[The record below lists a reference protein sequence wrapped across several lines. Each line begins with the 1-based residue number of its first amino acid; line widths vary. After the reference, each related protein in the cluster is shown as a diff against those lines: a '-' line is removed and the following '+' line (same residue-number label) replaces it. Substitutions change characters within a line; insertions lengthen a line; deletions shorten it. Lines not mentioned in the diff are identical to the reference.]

1 MSCAVLNIYRT
12 VFNFGSKFFW
22 ITVFSFHLQLFAQDD
37 LGLLETKL
45 LINTQE
51 LRSSE
56 NFSQRRAFQEFS
68 TNLDADIQPI
78 NDQANFDEFQNDAD
92 LKYVPDSITSTFEA
106 SNDGSISTSPG
117 LEKLFDGKNSTE
129 EDFFEAVK
137 YLVSKKTDWELSDGV
152 FLAAT
157 KSIFKSYVNNK
168 AGPLDLAGFYSSPD
182 SLISQILPQLQD
194 WNGQGP
200 EWIKRLSQATTEA
213 LMELNRPSSEVLEN
227 STEFTKSLVR
237 FISDGNSGEV
247 PGMLIGVS
255 AIEPNRETPVNDMR
269 FGGKSGF
276 DPENFR
282 AFQQLAV
289 GLTQGFF
296 NSKLTSLRGQ
306 EPTSSFEN
314 GPLLV
319 VSDFA
324 ELSDYENSIIE
335 SSSSGLLT
343 ALLEI
348 SDNDNSLPTDQ
359 ISLYAYDS
367 IKSLANGFVLAS
379 TVYATSEPEY
389 LAEGL
394 YIEAAERTSRG
405 IAHATISHEISQT
418 SGFSPQR
425 LAESVSHGSAMGGQL
440 ATVLPKSM
448 EFVDNWEIFSQSRRD
463 VAQAIARGS
472 SFGAV
477 DAAAG
482 FLLDLGSTQTQPAI
496 DGEVEVQIASPQDN
510 TSLLIERVA
519 QGSSLGAMVGTT
531 GLAIYYPTDQ
541 LVPIINFT
549 AQGSAYGSIN
559 SKKLDS
565 LNNSDNELNPA
576 TEEIQVAI
584 ARQTAIG
591 SSMGAVFEPSVLLGL
606 RPDTKANDKQ
616 TTDNISAASFGAVY
630 GAIQGRKE
638 PDLNDVS
645 TGTSSTKLSDE
656 ISITEITQSSKQGST
671 EGALV
676 GAKLALGLDDSSDE
690 SLTSKGVILKAINKT
705 NAQAASEAT
714 STLTS
719 SSNSNIGTPLV
730 GNPLRTSSKDMLLL
744 MRKYG
749 INPRYTNS
757 ATMFKRPVVPQI
769 DEPPQDLISEQTNP
783 ADGNESYADTV
794 SNASPI

>member
-1 MSCAVLNIYRT
+1 LISGLINILSI
-12 VFNFGSKFFW
+12 VFNSICK
-22 ITVFSFHLQLFAQDD
+22 IFSINFLLALPLFAQEGLD
-37 LGLLETKL
+37 LLETKL
-45 LINTQE
+45 LINTQK
-51 LRSSE
+51 LKSSE
-56 NFSQRRAFQEFS
+56 NLSQRRAYQEFNQ
-68 TNLDADIQPI
+68 NLGDDIQPT
-78 NDQANFDEFQNDAD
+78 NDQSNLEEFQNDPD
-92 LKYVPDSITSTFEA
+92 LKYVPESISSTFEA
-106 SNDGSISTSPG
+106 SNDGSIATSPG
-117 LEKLFDGKNSTE
+117 LEKLFDGKSSTE
-129 EDFFEAVK
+129 EDFFEAIK
-137 YLVSKKTDWELSDGV
+137 YLISNKTAWELSDGV
-152 FLAAT
+152 FLSAT
-157 KSIFKSYVNNK
+157 KSIFKSYLNNTPD
-168 AGPLDLAGFYSSPD
+168 PLDLASFYSSPD
-182 SLISQILPQLQD
+182 SLLSQILPQLQD

-200 EWIKRLSQATTEA
+200 GWVKRLSQVTTEA
-213 LMELNRPSSEVLEN
+213 LMELNRPPSEVLEN

-237 FISDGNSGEV
+237 FISDDNSGEV

-255 AIEPNRETPVNDMR
+255 AIEPDRETPVNDMR

-289 GLTQGFF
+289 GLTQGFL
-296 NSKLTSLRGQ
+296 NSKQTKLTSE
-306 EPTSSFEN
+306 EPPSNFED
-314 GPLLV
+314 GPLLN

-324 ELSDYENSIIE
+324 ELSEYENSIIE
-335 SSSSGLLT
+335 SSTNGLLS
-343 ALLEI
+343 ALLEV
-348 SDNDNSLPTDQ
+348 SENDASLTAEQ
-359 ISLYAYDS
+359 SSLYAYDS

-405 IAHATISHEISQT
+405 VAHATISHEISQT

-477 DAAAG
+477 DAAAS
-482 FLLDLGSTQTQPAI
+482 FLLDLETSQTKQATEG
-496 DGEVEVQIASPQDN
+496 DEGFQIATPQN
-510 TSLLIERVA
+510 NKNLLIERVS

-565 LNNSDNELNPA
+565 LNNSESEQNPA

-645 TGTSSTKLSDE
+645 TGTSSTKSTDE
-656 ISITEITQSSKQGST
+656 ISITEITQSSKQGTT

-676 GAKLALGLDDSSDE
+676 GAKLALGLDDSTDE
-690 SLTSKGVILKAINKT
+690 SLSSKGVILKAISKT

-714 STLTS
+714 SALTS
-719 SSNSNIGTPLV
+719 SSNSNSGTPLV

-749 INPRYTNS
+749 INPRYTNA
-757 ATMFKRPVVPQI
+757 ATMFKRPVVPQLN
-769 DEPPQDLISEQTNP
+769 EPPQDLISEENNP
-783 ADGNESYADTV
+783 ADGNESYADTI

>member
-1 MSCAVLNIYRT
+1 MFYSR
-12 VFNFGSKFFW
+12 SKFFW
-22 ITVFSFHLQLFAQDD
+22 ITIFIFHFQLYAEEGLD
-37 LGLLETKL
+37 LLETKL
-45 LINTQE
+45 LINTQS
-51 LRSSE
+51 LKK
-56 NFSQRRAFQEFS
+56 NDTLSQRRAYNEFNQ
-68 TNLDADIQPI
+68 NLGDDIQPT
-78 NDQANFDEFQNDAD
+78 NDQANLEEFQNDPD
-92 LKYVPDSITSTFEA
+92 LKYVPERISSTFEA
-106 SNDGSISTSPG
+106 SNDGSITTSPG
-117 LEKLFDGKNSTE
+117 LEKLFDGKTPTE

-157 KSIFKSYVNNK
+157 KSIFKSYLENTAN
-168 AGPLDLAGFYSSPD
+168 PLDLASFYSSPD
-182 SLISQILPQLQD
+182 SLLSQILPQLQE
-194 WNGQGP
+194 WNGYGP
-200 EWIKRLSQATTEA
+200 VWVKRLSQATTEA
-213 LMELNRPSSEVLEN
+213 LMELNRPQSEILEN

-237 FISDGNSGEV
+237 FISDENSGKV

-255 AIEPNRETPVNDMR
+255 AIEPNRETPVNDMG

-296 NSKLTSLRGQ
+296 NSKLTALTS
-306 EPTSSFEN
+306 EESPTSFEDA
-314 GPLLV
+314 PLLS
-319 VSDFA
+319 VSDFT
-324 ELSDYENSIIE
+324 ELSEYENSIIE

-348 SDNDNSLPTDQ
+348 SENDNSLPSDQ
-359 ISLYAYDS
+359 ISLYTYDS

-405 IAHATISHEISQT
+405 VAHATISHEISQT

-477 DAAAG
+477 DAAAS
-482 FLLDLGSTQTQPAI
+482 FLLDLETAQTEPAT
-496 DGEVEVQIASPQDN
+496 EVDAGFQINTPQDN

-565 LNNSDNELNPA
+565 LNNSETEQNPA

-606 RPDTKANDKQ
+606 RPDAKANDKQ

-638 PDLNDVS
+638 PDLIDIS

-690 SLTSKGVILKAINKT
+690 SLNSKGVILKAINKT

-719 SSNSNIGTPLV
+719 SSNSNSGTPLV

-749 INPRYTNS
+749 INPRYTNA
-757 ATMFKRPVVPQI
+757 ATMFKRPVVPQL
-769 DEPPQDLISEQTNP
+769 DEPPQDLISEQSDPEDNE
-783 ADGNESYADTV
+783 ESYSDTV

>member
-1 MSCAVLNIYRT
+1 M
-12 VFNFGSKFFW
+12 
-22 ITVFSFHLQLFAQDD
+22 FAQEGLD
-37 LGLLETKL
+37 LLETKL
-45 LINTQE
+45 LINTQK
-51 LRSSE
+51 LKSSE
-56 NFSQRRAFQEFS
+56 NLSQRRAYQEFNQ
-68 TNLDADIQPI
+68 NLGNDIQPT
-78 NDQANFDEFQNDAD
+78 NDQANLEEFQNDPD
-92 LKYVPDSITSTFEA
+92 LKYVPESISSTFEA
-106 SNDGSISTSPG
+106 SNDGSIATSPG
-117 LEKLFDGKNSTE
+117 LEKLFDGKSSTE
-129 EDFFEAVK
+129 EDFFEAIK
-137 YLVSKKTDWELSDGV
+137 YLISNKTAWELSDGV
-152 FLAAT
+152 FLSAT
-157 KSIFKSYVNNK
+157 KSIFKSYLINTPD
-168 AGPLDLAGFYSSPD
+168 PLDLASFYSSPD
-182 SLISQILPQLQD
+182 SLLSQILPQLQD

-200 EWIKRLSQATTEA
+200 GWVKRLSQVTTEA
-213 LMELNRPSSEVLEN
+213 LMELNRPPSEVLEN

-237 FISDGNSGEV
+237 FISDDNSGEV

-255 AIEPNRETPVNDMR
+255 AIEPDRETPVNDMR

-289 GLTQGFF
+289 GLTQGFL
-296 NSKLTSLRGQ
+296 NSKQTKLTSE
-306 EPTSSFEN
+306 EPPSNFED
-314 GPLLV
+314 GPLLN

-324 ELSDYENSIIE
+324 ELSEYENSIIE
-335 SSSSGLLT
+335 SSTNGLLS
-343 ALLEI
+343 ALLEV
-348 SDNDNSLPTDQ
+348 SENDASLTAEQ
-359 ISLYAYDS
+359 SSLYAYDS

-389 LAEGL
+389 LSEGL

-405 IAHATISHEISQT
+405 VAHATISHEISQT

-477 DAAAG
+477 DAAAS
-482 FLLDLGSTQTQPAI
+482 FLLDLETAKTVPATENNE
-496 DGEVEVQIASPQDN
+496 GFQITAPQDN

-565 LNNSDNELNPA
+565 LNNSETEQNPA

-606 RPDTKANDKQ
+606 RPDAKANDKQ

-638 PDLNDVS
+638 PDLIDIS

-676 GAKLALGLDDSSDE
+676 GAKLALGLDDSSDD
-690 SLTSKGVILKAINKT
+690 SLNSKGVILKAINKT

-719 SSNSNIGTPLV
+719 SSNSNSGTPLV

-749 INPRYTNS
+749 INPRYTNA
-757 ATMFKRPVVPQI
+757 ATMFKRPVVPQLN
-769 DEPPQDLISEQTNP
+769 EPPQDLISEENNP
-783 ADGNESYADTV
+783 ADGNESYADTI

>member
-1 MSCAVLNIYRT
+1 MFYSR
-12 VFNFGSKFFW
+12 SKFFW
-22 ITVFSFHLQLFAQDD
+22 ITIFSFHFQLYAEEALD
-37 LGLLETKL
+37 LLETKL
-45 LINTQE
+45 LINTQS
-51 LRSSE
+51 LKK
-56 NFSQRRAFQEFS
+56 NDTLSQRRAYSEFNQ
-68 TNLDADIQPI
+68 NLGDDIQPT
-78 NDQANFDEFQNDAD
+78 NDQANLEEFQNDPD
-92 LKYVPDSITSTFEA
+92 LKYVPESISSTFEA
-106 SNDGSISTSPG
+106 SNDGSITTSPG
-117 LEKLFDGKNSTE
+117 LEKLFDGKTPTE

-157 KSIFKSYVNNK
+157 KSIFKSYLENTAN
-168 AGPLDLAGFYSSPD
+168 PLDLASFYSSPD
-182 SLISQILPQLQD
+182 SLLSQILPQLQE
-194 WNGQGP
+194 WNGYGP
-200 EWIKRLSQATTEA
+200 VWVKRLSQATTEA
-213 LMELNRPSSEVLEN
+213 LMELNRPQSEVLEH

-237 FISDGNSGEV
+237 FISDENSGEV

-296 NSKLTSLRGQ
+296 NSKLTALTS
-306 EPTSSFEN
+306 EESPTSFEDA
-314 GPLLV
+314 PLLS
-319 VSDFA
+319 VSDFT
-324 ELSDYENSIIE
+324 ELSEYENSIIE

-348 SDNDNSLPTDQ
+348 SENDNSLPSDQ
-359 ISLYAYDS
+359 ISLYTYDS

-405 IAHATISHEISQT
+405 VAHATISHEISQT

-477 DAAAG
+477 DAAAS
-482 FLLDLGSTQTQPAI
+482 FLLDLETAQTEPAT
-496 DGEVEVQIASPQDN
+496 EVDAGFQINTPQDN

-565 LNNSDNELNPA
+565 LNNSETEQNPA

-638 PDLNDVS
+638 PDLIDIS

-690 SLTSKGVILKAINKT
+690 SLNSKGVILKAINKT

-719 SSNSNIGTPLV
+719 SSNSNSGTPLV

-749 INPRYTNS
+749 INPRYTNA
-757 ATMFKRPVVPQI
+757 ATMFKRPVVPQL
-769 DEPPQDLISEQTNP
+769 DEPPQDLISEQSDPEDNE
-783 ADGNESYADTV
+783 ESYSDTV

>member
-1 MSCAVLNIYRT
+1 MSCVVEDIYRI
-12 VFNFGSKFFW
+12 VFYSRSKFFW
-22 ITVFSFHLQLFAQDD
+22 ITIFSFHFQLYAEV
-37 LGLLETKL
+37 GLDILETKL
-45 LINTQE
+45 LINTQS
-51 LRSSE
+51 LKK
-56 NFSQRRAFQEFS
+56 NDTLSQRRAYSEFNQ
-68 TNLDADIQPI
+68 NLGDDIQPT
-78 NDQANFDEFQNDAD
+78 NDQANLEEFQNDPD
-92 LKYVPDSITSTFEA
+92 LKYVPESISSTFEA
-106 SNDGSISTSPG
+106 SNDGSITTSPG
-117 LEKLFDGKNSTE
+117 LEKLFDGKTPTE
-129 EDFFEAVK
+129 EDFFGAVK

-157 KSIFKSYVNNK
+157 KSIFKSYLENTAN
-168 AGPLDLAGFYSSPD
+168 PLDLASFYSSTD
-182 SLISQILPQLQD
+182 SLLSQILPQLKE
-194 WNGQGP
+194 WNGYGP
-200 EWIKRLSQATTEA
+200 AWVKRLSQATTEA
-213 LMELNRPSSEVLEN
+213 LMELNRPQSEVLEN

-237 FISDGNSGEV
+237 FISDENSGEV

-296 NSKLTSLRGQ
+296 NSKLTTLTS
-306 EPTSSFEN
+306 EESPTSFEDA
-314 GPLLV
+314 PLLS
-319 VSDFA
+319 VSDFT
-324 ELSDYENSIIE
+324 ELSEYENSIIE

-348 SDNDNSLPTDQ
+348 SENDNSLPSDQ
-359 ISLYAYDS
+359 ISLYTYDS

-405 IAHATISHEISQT
+405 VAHATISHEISQT

-477 DAAAG
+477 DAAAS
-482 FLLDLGSTQTQPAI
+482 FLLDLETAQTEPAT
-496 DGEVEVQIASPQDN
+496 EVINAPQDN

-565 LNNSDNELNPA
+565 LNNSETEQNPA

-638 PDLNDVS
+638 PDLIDIS

-676 GAKLALGLDDSSDE
+676 GAKLALGLDDSSNE
-690 SLTSKGVILKAINKT
+690 SLNSKGVILKAINKT

-719 SSNSNIGTPLV
+719 SSNSNSGTPLV

-749 INPRYTNS
+749 INPRYTNA
-757 ATMFKRPVVPQI
+757 ATMFKRPVVPQL
-769 DEPPQDLISEQTNP
+769 DEPPQDLISEQSDPEDNE
-783 ADGNESYADTV
+783 ESYSDTV

>member
-1 MSCAVLNIYRT
+1 MFYS
-12 VFNFGSKFFW
+12 GSKFFLL
-22 ITVFSFHLQLFAQDD
+22 TVFSLSLQLFAQDG

-45 LINTQE
+45 LINTQD
-51 LRSSE
+51 LKKNDTLSL
-56 NFSQRRAFQEFS
+56 RRAFQEFS
-68 TNLDADIQPI
+68 QNLDIEIQPG
-78 NDQANFDEFQNDAD
+78 NDQANLNEFENDPE
-92 LKYVPDSITSTFEA
+92 LKFVKDRISSGFEA
-106 SNDGSISTSPG
+106 VNDGSISTSSG
-117 LEKLFDGKNSTE
+117 LEDLFAGKTVTK
-129 EDFFEAVK
+129 EDFLEAID
-137 YLVSKKTDWELSDGV
+137 YLISKKTQWDLSNGV

-157 KSIFKSYVNNK
+157 KSIFKSFVTNSEK
-168 AGPLDLAGFYSSPD
+168 PLDLADFYSPPN
-182 SLISQILPQLQD
+182 SLLSQILPQLKD
-194 WNGQGP
+194 WNGYGP
-200 EWIKRLSQATTEA
+200 DWVKRLSQATTEA

-237 FISDGNSGEV
+237 FISDTNSPEI

-255 AIEPNRETPVNDMR
+255 AIDPDRETPVNDMR

-282 AFQQLAV
+282 SFQQLAV
-289 GLTQGFF
+289 GLTQGFY
-296 NSKLTSLRGQ
+296 NSKLSSLISEGTPQ
-306 EPTSSFEN
+306 NFEDK
-314 GPLLV
+314 PLLS

-324 ELSDYENSIIE
+324 EFSDYDNSIIE

-348 SDNDNSLPTDQ
+348 SEKDDSLPTDQ

-405 IAHATISHEISQT
+405 VAHATISHKITQT

-477 DAAAG
+477 DAAAS
-482 FLLDLGSTQTQPAI
+482 FLLDLETAQTEPAAE
-496 DGEVEVQIASPQDN
+496 GNQGFQITAPRDN

-565 LNNSDNELNPA
+565 LNNSDSDQNPA

-591 SSMGAVFEPSVLLGL
+591 SSMGAVFEPSVLLAL

-616 TTDNISAASFGAVY
+616 TTDNISAASFGSVY

-638 PDLNDVS
+638 PDLNDVL
-645 TGTSSTKLSDE
+645 TGTTSTKSSDE

-676 GAKLALGLDDSSDE
+676 GAKLALGIDDSSDE
-690 SLTSKGVILKAINKT
+690 SLSSKGVILKAINKT

-749 INPRYTNS
+749 INPRYTNA
-757 ATMFKRPVVPQI
+757 ATMFKRPVVPQL
-769 DEPPQDLISEQTNP
+769 DEPPQDLISEQANP

>member
-1 MSCAVLNIYRT
+1 MQDIYST
-12 VFNFGSKFFW
+12 VFYSGSKFFW
-22 ITVFSFHLQLFAQDD
+22 ITVFSFNFQLFSQDG

-45 LINTQE
+45 LINTQV
-51 LRSSE
+51 LKKDDTL
-56 NFSQRRAFQEFS
+56 SQRRAYQEFS
-68 TNLDADIQPI
+68 QNLDTEIQPG
-78 NDQANFDEFQNDAD
+78 NDQANLDEIENDPELRFVSD
-92 LKYVPDSITSTFEA
+92 LISSGFEA
-106 SNDGSISTSPG
+106 TTDGSITTSTG
-117 LEKLFDGKNSTE
+117 LENLFAGKTATKD
-129 EDFFEAVK
+129 DFFEAIE
-137 YLVSKKTDWELSDGV
+137 YLASKKTQWDLSDGV

-157 KSIFKSYVNNK
+157 KSIFKSFVTNSVK
-168 AGPLDLAGFYSSPD
+168 PLDLADFYSSQN
-182 SLISQILPQLQD
+182 SLLSQVLPQLKD
-194 WNGQGP
+194 WNGYGP
-200 EWIKRLSQATTEA
+200 QWVKRLSQATTEA
-213 LMELNRPSSEVLEN
+213 LMELNRPPSEVLEN

-237 FISDGNSGEV
+237 FISDKNSAEV

-255 AIEPNRETPVNDMR
+255 PIDPDRETPVNDMR

-282 AFQQLAV
+282 AYQQLAV
-289 GLTQGFF
+289 GLTKGFF
-296 NSKLTSLRGQ
+296 NSKLDTLTSADPL
-306 EPTSSFEN
+306 SSFEN
-314 GPLLV
+314 GPLLS
-319 VSDFA
+319 VSDFV
-324 ELSDYENSIIE
+324 EISDYENSIIE

-348 SDNDNSLPTDQ
+348 SENDNSLPADQ
-359 ISLYAYDS
+359 ISLYTYDS

-394 YIEAAERTSRG
+394 YVEAAERTSRG
-405 IAHATISHEISQT
+405 VAHATISHEISQT

-440 ATVLPKSM
+440 ATVLPKSL

-482 FLLDLGSTQTQPAI
+482 FLLNLGSPQTQPANG
-496 DGEVEVQIASPQDN
+496 GEEEVLITSPQDN

-565 LNNSDNELNPA
+565 LNNSDTEQNPA

-749 INPRYTNS
+749 INPRYTNA
-757 ATMFKRPVVPQI
+757 ATMFKRPVVPQL
-769 DEPPQDLISEQTNP
+769 DEPPQDLISEQVNP
-783 ADGNESYADTV
+783 ADGNESYADTI

>member
-1 MSCAVLNIYRT
+1 MFYS
-12 VFNFGSKFFW
+12 GSKFFW
-22 ITVFSFHLQLFAQDD
+22 ITIFSFQFQLFAQDGLD
-37 LGLLETKL
+37 LLETKL
-45 LINTQE
+45 LINTQV
-51 LRSSE
+51 LKK
-56 NFSQRRAFQEFS
+56 NDTLSQRRAYQEFS
-68 TNLDADIQPI
+68 QNLGTEIQPG
-78 NDQANFDEFQNDAD
+78 NDQANLDEFENDPE
-92 LKYVPDSITSTFEA
+92 LKFVPDHISSGFEA
-106 SNDGSISTSPG
+106 TTDGSITTSTG
-117 LEKLFDGKNSTE
+117 LENLFAGKTATK
-129 EDFFEAVK
+129 EDFLEAID
-137 YLVSKKTDWELSDGV
+137 YLSSKKTQWDLSDGV

-157 KSIFKSYVNNK
+157 KSIFKSFVTNSDK
-168 AGPLDLAGFYSSPD
+168 PLDLAGFYNSQI
-182 SLISQILPQLQD
+182 SLLSQILPQLKD
-194 WNGQGP
+194 WNGYGP
-200 EWIKRLSQATTEA
+200 EWVKRLSQATTEA
-213 LMELNRPSSEVLEN
+213 LMELKRPPSEVLEN

-237 FISDGNSGEV
+237 FIKDENSGEV

-255 AIEPNRETPVNDMR
+255 AIEPDRQTPVDDMR

-296 NSKLTSLRGQ
+296 NSKISSLTSE
-306 EPTSSFEN
+306 EPPSSFEN
-314 GPLLV
+314 GPMLT

-324 ELSDYENSIIE
+324 ELSEYENSIIE

-348 SDNDNSLPTDQ
+348 SENDNSLPSDQ
-359 ISLYAYDS
+359 ISLYTYDS

-405 IAHATISHEISQT
+405 VAHATISHEISQT

-477 DAAAG
+477 DAAAS
-482 FLLDLGSTQTQPAI
+482 FLLDLETAQTEPAT
-496 DGEVEVQIASPQDN
+496 EVDAGFQITAPQDN

-565 LNNSDNELNPA
+565 LNNSETEQNPA

-638 PDLNDVS
+638 PDLIDIS

-719 SSNSNIGTPLV
+719 SSNSNSGTPLV

-749 INPRYTNS
+749 INPRYTNA
-757 ATMFKRPVVPQI
+757 ATMFKRPVVPQL
-769 DEPPQDLISEQTNP
+769 DEPPQDLISEETNP
-783 ADGNESYADTV
+783 SDGDESYTDTV

>member
-1 MSCAVLNIYRT
+1 MFYSR
-12 VFNFGSKFFW
+12 SKFFW
-22 ITVFSFHLQLFAQDD
+22 ITIFSFHFQLYAEEALD
-37 LGLLETKL
+37 LLETKL
-45 LINTQE
+45 LINTQS
-51 LRSSE
+51 LKK
-56 NFSQRRAFQEFS
+56 NDTLSQRRAYSEFNQ
-68 TNLDADIQPI
+68 NLGDDIQPT
-78 NDQANFDEFQNDAD
+78 NDQANLEEFQNDPD
-92 LKYVPDSITSTFEA
+92 LKYVPESISSTFEA
-106 SNDGSISTSPG
+106 SNDGSITTSPG
-117 LEKLFDGKNSTE
+117 LEKLFDGKTPNE

-157 KSIFKSYVNNK
+157 KSIFKSYVDNT
-168 AGPLDLAGFYSSPD
+168 AVPLDLASFYSSPD
-182 SLISQILPQLQD
+182 SLLSQILPQLQE
-194 WNGQGP
+194 WNGYGP
-200 EWIKRLSQATTEA
+200 VWVKRLSQATTEA
-213 LMELNRPSSEVLEN
+213 LMELNRPQSEILEN

-237 FISDGNSGEV
+237 FISDENSGKV

-296 NSKLTSLRGQ
+296 NSKLTALTS
-306 EPTSSFEN
+306 EESPTSFEDA
-314 GPLLV
+314 PLLS
-319 VSDFA
+319 VSDFT
-324 ELSDYENSIIE
+324 ELSEYENSIIE

-348 SDNDNSLPTDQ
+348 SENDNSLPSDQ
-359 ISLYAYDS
+359 ISLYTYDS

-405 IAHATISHEISQT
+405 VAHATISHEISQT

-477 DAAAG
+477 DAAAS
-482 FLLDLGSTQTQPAI
+482 FLLDLETAQTEPAT
-496 DGEVEVQIASPQDN
+496 EVDEGLEITTPQDN
-510 TSLLIERVA
+510 KNLLIERVA

-565 LNNSDNELNPA
+565 LNNSETEQNPA

-638 PDLNDVS
+638 PDLNDIS

-749 INPRYTNS
+749 INPRYTNA
-757 ATMFKRPVVPQI
+757 ATMFKRPVVPQL
-769 DEPPQDLISEQTNP
+769 DEPPQDLISEQSDPEDNE
-783 ADGNESYADTV
+783 ESYSDTV

>member
-1 MSCAVLNIYRT
+1 MINSGLQLC
-12 VFNFGSKFFW
+12 
-22 ITVFSFHLQLFAQDD
+22 ITVALLMPSLLYAQGTTD
-37 LGLLETKL
+37 LLETKL
-45 LINTQE
+45 LISTQE
-51 LRSSE
+51 LKGTDA
-56 NFSQRRAFQEFS
+56 FSQRRAYQTFSSLPEDPKATPEQE
-68 TNLDADIQPI
+68 DAQEAIDNNNQLEFE
-78 NDQANFDEFQNDAD
+78 NDPDLEF
-92 LKYVPDSITSTFEA
+92 VPDKISSTFGAANEGSIT
-106 SNDGSISTSPG
+106 TSSG
-117 LEKLFDGKNSTE
+117 LEKLFEGE
-129 EDFFEAVK
+129 EKPTQDNFFQAIT
-137 YLVSKKTDWELSDGV
+137 YLVSKKTQWELSDGV

-157 KSIFKSYVNNK
+157 KSIFKSYVDNTEK
-168 AGPLDLAGFYSSPD
+168 PLDFDTFYSSPD
-182 SLISQILPQLQD
+182 SLLSQILPKLQD

-200 EWIKRLSQATTEA
+200 EWVKRLSQATTEA
-213 LMELNRPSSEVLEN
+213 LMELNRPTTEVLEN

-237 FISDGNSGEV
+237 YISDDNSGEV
-247 PGMLIGVS
+247 PGMLIGIS
-255 AIEPNRETPVNDMR
+255 AIEPDRETPVNDMR

-289 GLTQGFF
+289 GLSQGFL
-296 NSKLTSLRGQ
+296 NSKQTKLTSEEL
-306 EPTSSFEN
+306 PSNFED
-314 GPLLV
+314 GPLLN

-324 ELSDYENSIIE
+324 ELSEYENSIIE
-335 SSSSGLLT
+335 SSTNGLLS
-343 ALLEI
+343 ALLEV
-348 SDNDNSLPTDQ
+348 SENDASLTAERS
-359 ISLYAYDS
+359 SLFTYDS

-394 YIEAAERTSRG
+394 HIEAAERASRG
-405 IAHATISHEISQT
+405 VAHATISHEIAQT
-418 SGFSPQR
+418 TGFARKR

-448 EFVDNWEIFSQSRRD
+448 EFVKNWEIFSQSRRD
-463 VAQAIARGS
+463 IAQAVARGS

-477 DAAAG
+477 DAAANKDSPKSTDIELIAQG
-482 FLLDLGSTQTQPAI
+482 ASLGS
-496 DGEVEVQIASPQDN
+496 
-510 TSLLIERVA
+510 
-519 QGSSLGAMVGTT
+519 MVGTT

-559 SKKLDS
+559 SKKLDT
-565 LNNSDNELNPA
+565 LNSPI

-606 RPDTKANDKQ
+606 RPDTKANDKR
-616 TTDNISAASFGAVY
+616 TTDNISAATFGATY
-630 GAIQGRKE
+630 GAIQGVKG
-638 PDLNDVS
+638 PDLKDADDSKNS
-645 TGTSSTKLSDE
+645 QKPTDE
-656 ISITEITQSSKQGST
+656 ISITEIAQSSKQGST

-690 SLTSKGVILKAINKT
+690 SLNSKGVILKAINKT
-705 NAQAASEAT
+705 NAQAASEASSPLSNLSIA
-714 STLTS
+714 ST
-719 SSNSNIGTPLV
+719 GTPLV

-749 INPRYTNS
+749 INPRYTNA

-769 DEPPQDLISEQTNP
+769 DEPPTDLI
-783 ADGNESYADTV
+783 GGDTDYNQSI

>member
-1 MSCAVLNIYRT
+1 MRCVVSDIYKT
-12 VFNFGSKFFW
+12 VFYSGSKFFW
-22 ITVFSFHLQLFAQDD
+22 ITIFSFHFQLYAEEG
-37 LGLLETKL
+37 LNLLETKL
-45 LINTQE
+45 LINTQA
-51 LRSSE
+51 LKK
-56 NFSQRRAFQEFS
+56 NDTLSQRRAYQEFNQ
-68 TNLDADIQPI
+68 NLGDDIQPT
-78 NDQANFDEFQNDAD
+78 NDQANLEEFQNDPD
-92 LKYVPDSITSTFEA
+92 LKYVPESISSTFEA
-106 SNDGSISTSPG
+106 SNDGSITSSPG
-117 LEKLFDGKNSTE
+117 LEKLFDGKTPTE
-129 EDFFEAVK
+129 EDFFEAFK
-137 YLVSKKTDWELSDGV
+137 YLLSKKTDWELSDGV

-157 KSIFKSYVNNK
+157 KSIIKSYVENT
-168 AGPLDLAGFYSSPD
+168 AEPLDLASFYSSPD
-182 SLISQILPQLQD
+182 SLLSQILPQLQD
-194 WNGQGP
+194 WNGYGP

-213 LMELNRPSSEVLEN
+213 LMELNRPTSEVLEN

-237 FISDGNSGEV
+237 FISDKNSDKV
-247 PGMLIGVS
+247 PGLLIGVS
-255 AIEPNRETPVNDMR
+255 AIEPDRETPVNDMR

-296 NSKLTSLRGQ
+296 NSKLAMLSG
-306 EPTSSFEN
+306 EESPTSFEDD
-314 GPLLV
+314 PLLN

-324 ELSDYENSIIE
+324 ELSEYENSIIE
-335 SSSSGLLT
+335 SSSSGLLS

-348 SDNDNSLPTDQ
+348 SENDNSLLADE
-359 ISLYAYDS
+359 ISLYTYDS

-379 TVYATSEPEY
+379 TVYATSEPAY

-482 FLLDLGSTQTQPAI
+482 FLLDLETAQTDPAKE
-496 DGEVEVQIASPQDN
+496 GAEGFQITAPKDN
-510 TSLLIERVA
+510 TNLLIERVA

-565 LNNSDNELNPA
+565 LNNSETEQNPT

-606 RPDTKANDKQ
+606 RPDAKANDKQ
-616 TTDNISAASFGAVY
+616 TTDNISAASFGTVY

-676 GAKLALGLDDSSDE
+676 GAKLALGLDDSTDE
-690 SLTSKGVILKAINKT
+690 SLNSKGVILKAINKT

-714 STLTS
+714 STLNS
-719 SSNSNIGTPLV
+719 SSNSNIGIPLV

-749 INPRYTNS
+749 INPRYTNA
-757 ATMFKRPVVPQI
+757 ATMFKRPVVPQL
-769 DEPPQDLISEQTNP
+769 DEPPQGLVSEQTNP